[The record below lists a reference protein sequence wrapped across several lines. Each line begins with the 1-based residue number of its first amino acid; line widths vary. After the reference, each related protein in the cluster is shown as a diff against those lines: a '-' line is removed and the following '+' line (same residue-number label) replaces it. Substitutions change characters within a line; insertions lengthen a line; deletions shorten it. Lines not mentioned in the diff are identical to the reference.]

1 MDNNRRDFEA
11 VVQKARKNEL
21 NEQSRITKQQRKA
34 DNHPNTKGCKVSADL
49 QDLVK
54 TYTTVDEE
62 LLQFERQW
70 KLTGVLSAEDIT
82 KSATIATSLS
92 DAIKAGRKKCTGLQS
107 LWNL

>member
-1 MDNNRRDFEA
+1 M
-11 VVQKARKNEL
+11 QKARTNEL

-34 DNHPNTKGCKVSADL
+34 DHHPNTKGCKVSADL

-54 TYTTVDEE
+54 TYTSVDEE
-62 LLQFERQW
+62 LLQFERQF

-92 DAIKAGRKKCTGLQS
+92 DAIKAGKKKCTGLQS
-107 LWNL
+107 LWTV

>member
-1 MDNNRRDFEA
+1 M
-11 VVQKARKNEL
+11 KNK
-21 NEQSRITKQQRKA
+21 SRITKQQTKA
-34 DNHPNTKGCKVSADL
+34 EDHPNTKGCKVTADL
-49 QDLVK
+49 TELVK
-54 TYTTVDEE
+54 NYTLLNEE

-82 KSATIATSLS
+82 KSANIATSLS

>member
-1 MDNNRRDFEA
+1 M
-11 VVQKARKNEL
+11 QKARKNEL

-82 KSATIATSLS
+82 KSATIATSIS
-92 DAIKAGRKKCTGLQS
+92 DAIKAGRKKVSGLQS
-107 LWNL
+107 LFSLP